1 MDRRIELMVFV
12 TFLPTHLSDSVDVTG
27 HNKMQT
33 TFVTD
38 ENELGKEGES
48 HERGPKDR
56 KKC

>member
-12 TFLPTHLSDSVDVTG
+12 TFFQTHLSDSVDVTG

-38 ENELGKEGES
+38 ENEGES

-56 KKC
+56 KNR